1 VKLRRLGLLAAALVL
16 AGSSPTYAQFNPA
29 GRSKKPKPATGA
41 RPAAKP
47 PAGKPPAAKPPAAKS
62 PAPGTA
68 PPAKPAASPAAEP
81 ERGPPR
87 EALMARYLGAAL
99 AQPGA
104 EFPLERLAELYR
116 ARDGNL
122 DALIAE
128 LGKRASAPGDERY
141 AALLALAGIE
151 QIEGKLDQALTSYAR
166 ASAEKPQAP
175 AAELSIAR
183 LLERRADRTGARDHY
198 EKALARTKDDAER
211 EQILRSLRT
220 LSLDLTDL
228 PAAQRYHE
236 ELVKRA
242 RGSFFVRAELGRE
255 LLARG
260 QHDRAVDELK
270 RVVQAAAGDNRVLAP
285 AYRDLGLALSRAG
298 RRKEALVELERALG
312 AAGATAGV
320 RREVYQALTE
330 VYRADE
336 RLPELVARLEK
347 AGAHGAEELRLL
359 ATLYEEQGRIDKA
372 LTTYRRV
379 LGLEPSDVGT
389 RLKVVSLL
397 EAQGSLEQAI
407 KEYESLIR
415 AAPRNP
421 EYVFRLVGA
430 LLERGDRAR
439 ALAELGR
446 LEARSGTD
454 EDILSALVEYYE
466 KIGEKERSVLLLE
479 RLAVSGTR
487 DPQHLVELGTRYYAA
502 GDKARAKATWQR
514 IRGLG
519 ADRVR
524 ALLTLGD
531 VFLEHDLVKEGLDA
545 LAEAAKLEPG
555 ASRAERAYALGL
567 ERAGGAAPTPEA
579 RRAFHD
585 QALALWEKLLRESG
599 KKPDLAREAR
609 QHVVTL
615 WGLRGQLTQ
624 RMGGLLKRFSQN
636 PPDLEAGRLLSEA
649 EIRLRRH
656 TEAERTLRK
665 LVEKSPGDQE
675 SLERLERVLV
685 LERKLAEAIQVL
697 ERLVAL
703 EPKRAREYHQRMAE
717 YAAELYR
724 DDDAIRYAARAVEL
738 GPDDAE
744 GHAKLGRMYRRRQQT
759 EKAIVELRQAISKND
774 RAFPVY
780 LELSELLLET
790 QKLDEADQLLR
801 RVIRAAPDEELVSRA
816 ARLAIQLNL
825 GRGTLE
831 SLERDVLPLALGNPD
846 RPLYRRLLVEI
857 YGAIAYPLVHRA
869 RTGSPADAAAA
880 RQALVRLG
888 ERAVKPLLDALSD
901 ERAMQQQV
909 AITLL
914 SHVGSK
920 AAGPALIAYASSSA
934 ESELRTRAMIAAG
947 TLRDPALLPR
957 FKALLA
963 PNDRLRADYSDPVAV
978 AAAWC
983 VARLGSP
990 QARPLLVSLTQTDA
1004 PSLRALGAL
1013 GLGVLRDASAVPL
1026 VAKLARSA
1034 DAGNVTRAAAARAL
1048 AMLGA
1053 KGEREVL
1060 AELARAPDRALRESG
1075 ILALAELAA
1084 PEAPDAV
1091 AEALLD
1097 ADADLRAVAA
1107 LAAGALSTKVYR
1119 APADPLPAPD
1129 GRVDVV
1135 EVLRALRPGPY
1146 SARERVDAL
1155 EKLVPELSRAG
1166 AAMALSSP
1174 ERARGV
1180 VEALGLGPD
1189 GTPLP
1194 ALVGGAEGP
1203 DRERAALAVGRIATG
1218 LVPIVR
1224 ALTRHPYAP
1233 VRVTAV
1239 EFLGLR
1245 SEPEAREA
1253 LAGAVNDT
1261 EPAVRRAALAALRPS
1276 DAGLLAGVAARLA
1289 VEEDWGLRVA
1299 MAEALGRAGQGA
1311 PSVASAA
1318 LVRALSKDDYA
1329 LVREAAGR
1337 ALFAVDP
1344 RGSRA
1349 TLERFAKQDPE
1360 PRVREALWKLLGGS
1374 P

>member
-1 VKLRRLGLLAAALVL
+1 VTVRRFGLLAAALIL
-16 AGSSPTYAQFNPA
+16 AGSSTAQAQFNPS
-29 GRSKKPKPATGA
+29 GRSKKPKAPVGA
-41 RPAAKP
+41 RPPAKAPRAA
-47 PAGKPPAAKPPAAKS
+47 PPAATGGAAVKAPAPAKS
-62 PAPGTA
+62 PTPVADA
-68 PPAKPAASPAAEP
+68 

-128 LGKRASAPGDERY
+128 LSKRASAPGDERY

-151 QIEGKLDQALTSYAR
+151 QIEGKLEQAIESYAR

-175 AAELSIAR
+175 AAELAMAR
-183 LLERRADRTGARDHY
+183 LLERRADRAGARQHY
-198 EKALARTKDDAER
+198 EKALGRTKDDAER

-220 LSLDLTDL
+220 LSLDVGDH
-228 PAAQRYHE
+228 AAALKYHDD
-236 ELVKRA
+236 LVKRA
-242 RGSFFVRAELGRE
+242 KGSFFVRAELGRE

-260 QHDRAVDELK
+260 MHEKAVEELR
-270 RVVQAAAGDNRVLAP
+270 RVVQAASGDNRVLAP

-330 VYRADE
+330 VYRADD
-336 RLPELVARLEK
+336 RVPELVARLEK
-347 AGAHGAEELRLL
+347 AGARGAEELRLL
-359 ATLYEEQGRIDKA
+359 ATLYEEAGRIDKA
-372 LTTYRRV
+372 LATHKKV
-379 LGLEPSDVGT
+379 LALEPSDVGT

-397 EAQGSLEQAI
+397 EAQGSLEAAI

-421 EYVFRLVGA
+421 DYVFRLVGA

-439 ALAELGR
+439 ALAELGK
-446 LEARSGTD
+446 LEARSGNE

-466 KIGEKERSVLLLE
+466 KIGEKDRSVMLLE
-479 RLAVSGTR
+479 RLAASGTR

-502 GDKARAKATWQR
+502 GDKVRAKATWAR
-514 IRGLG
+514 IRALG
-519 ADRVR
+519 TDRVR
-524 ALLTLGD
+524 SLLTLGD
-531 VFLEHDLVKEGLDA
+531 VFLEHDLVKEGLEA

-567 ERAGGAAPTPEA
+567 ERAGGAAATPEA
-579 RRAFHD
+579 RRALHD
-585 QALALWEKLLRESG
+585 QALVLWEKLLREAG
-599 KKPDLAREAR
+599 KKPELQREAR

-615 WGLRGQLTQ
+615 WGLRGQLPQ
-624 RMGGLLKRFSQN
+624 RMIGLLKRFAQN
-636 PPDLEAGRLLSEA
+636 PPDLDAGRLLSEA

-656 TEAERTLRK
+656 ADAERTLRK
-665 LVEKSPGDQE
+665 LVARAPGDQE

-685 LERKLAEAIQVL
+685 LERKLAEAIEVL
-697 ERLVAL
+697 EKLVAL

-744 GHAKLGRMYRRRQQT
+744 GHAKLGRMYRKRQQT
-759 EKAIVELRQAISKND
+759 EKAIVELRQAIAKND
-774 RAFPVY
+774 RAFTVY
-780 LELSELLLET
+780 LELAELLLEA

-857 YGAIAYPLVHRA
+857 YGALAYPLVHRA
-869 RTGSPADAAAA
+869 RTGSPSDAAAA

-901 ERAMQQQV
+901 DRATQQQV

-914 SHVGSK
+914 SHVGNK
-920 AAGPALIAYASSSA
+920 ASGPPLIAYASGTA

-947 TLRDPALLPR
+947 TLRDAALLPR

-978 AAAWC
+978 AAAWS

-990 QARPLLVSLTQTDA
+990 QARPILLSLTQTDA

-1013 GLGVLRDASAVPL
+1013 GLGVLRDASAVPV

-1060 AELARAPDRALRESG
+1060 AELARAPDRSLRESG
-1075 ILALAELAA
+1075 LLALSELQV
-1084 PEAPDAV
+1084 PEAADAV

-1097 ADADLRAVAA
+1097 GDPELRAVAA
-1107 LAAGALSTKVYR
+1107 VAAAALTTKVYR
-1119 APADPLPAPD
+1119 APPDTLPAPD
-1129 GRVDVV
+1129 GRIDLV

-1174 ERARGV
+1174 ERARSV
-1180 VEALGLGPD
+1180 VEALGLGPE
-1189 GTPLP
+1189 GSPLP
-1194 ALVGGAEGP
+1194 ALVGDAEGN
-1203 DRERAALAVGRIATG
+1203 DKERAARAVGRIATG

-1224 ALTRHPYAP
+1224 GLTRHPYTP

-1253 LAGAVNDT
+1253 VAGAVNDA
-1261 EPAVRRAALAALRPS
+1261 EPGVRRAALAAIRSS
-1276 DAGLLAGVAARLA
+1276 DAAMIAAVSTRLA

-1311 PSVASAA
+1311 PAVASEALARA
-1318 LVRALSKDDYA
+1318 LVRDDYA

-1337 ALFAVDP
+1337 ARFAVDP
-1344 RGSRA
+1344 QGSRPVLQRA
-1349 TLERFAKQDPE
+1349 AEHDAE

-1374 P
+1374 R

>member
-1 VKLRRLGLLAAALVL
+1 MKVRRLGLLCAALVL
-16 AGSSPTYAQFNPA
+16 AGSSAAQAQFNPA
-29 GRSKKPKPATGA
+29 GRSKKPKPGAGA
-41 RPAAKP
+41 R
-47 PAGKPPAAKPPAAKS
+47 PAAKPPAAKS
-62 PAPGTA
+62 PARAPGAQPSKT
-68 PPAKPAASPAAEP
+68 PPAAADA

-99 AQPGA
+99 AQPGV

-128 LGKRASAPGDERY
+128 LQKRAGAPGDERY

-151 QIEGKLDQALTSYAR
+151 QLEGKLDQALESYAR

-175 AAELSIAR
+175 AAELAIAR
-183 LLERRADRTGARDHY
+183 LLERRGDRAGARDHFD
-198 EKALARTKDDAER
+198 KALARTKDDAER

-220 LSLDLTDL
+220 LSLDLSDHA
-228 PAAQRYHE
+228 AAQKYHE

-260 QHDRAVDELK
+260 QHERAVDELRK
-270 RVVQAAAGDNRVLAP
+270 VVQAATGDNRVLAP
-285 AYRDLGLALSRAG
+285 ALRDLGLALSRAG

-347 AGAHGAEELRLL
+347 TGVRGAEELRLL

-372 LTTYRRV
+372 LATYRKV

-397 EAQGSLEQAI
+397 EAQGSLELAI

-421 EYVFRLVGA
+421 EYVFRLVSA

-439 ALAELGR
+439 ALQELGR
-446 LEARSGTD
+446 LEARSGAD
-454 EDILSALVEYYE
+454 EDVLSALVEYYE

-479 RLAVSGTR
+479 RLAAAGTR

-514 IRGLG
+514 LRAIGG
-519 ADRVR
+519 DRVR

-531 VFLEHDLVKEGLDA
+531 VLLEHDLVKEGLEA

-555 ASRAERAYALGL
+555 PTRAERAYALGL
-567 ERAGGAAPTPEA
+567 ERAGGAAPTPEG
-579 RRAFHD
+579 RRALHD
-585 QALALWEKLLRESG
+585 QALALWEKLLRESS
-599 KKPDLAREAR
+599 KKPELAREAR

-624 RMGGLLKRFSQN
+624 RMVGLSKRFAQN
-636 PPDLEAGRLLSEA
+636 PPDLDAGRLLSEA

-656 TEAERTLRK
+656 ADAERTLRK
-665 LVEKSPGDQE
+665 LVERAPGDQE

-685 LERKLAEAIQVL
+685 LERKLSEAIVVL
-697 ERLVAL
+697 EKLVAL

-744 GHAKLGRMYRRRQQT
+744 GHAKLGRMYRKRQQT
-759 EKAIVELRQAISKND
+759 DKAIVELRLAISKND
-774 RAFPVY
+774 RAFTVY
-780 LELSELLLET
+780 LELAELLLEA
-790 QKLDEADQLLR
+790 QKLEEADQLLR

-825 GRGTLE
+825 GQGTLE
-831 SLERDVLPLALGNPD
+831 SLERDILPLALGNPD

-857 YGAIAYPLVHRA
+857 YGALAYPLVHRA
-869 RTGSPADAAAA
+869 RTGSPAEAATS

-901 ERAMQQQV
+901 ERATQQQV

-920 AAGPALIAYASSSA
+920 ASGPALVAYASGSA

-963 PNDRLRADYSDPVAV
+963 PNDRLRTDYSDPVAV

-983 VARLGSP
+983 VARLGSA
-990 QARPLLVSLTQTDA
+990 QAKPLLVSLTQTDA

-1034 DAGNVTRAAAARAL
+1034 DGGNVTRAAAARAL
-1048 AMLGA
+1048 AMLGGR
-1053 KGEREVL
+1053 GEREVL
-1060 AELARAPDRALRESG
+1060 SELARAPDRTLRESG
-1075 ILALAELAA
+1075 LLALAELQV
-1084 PEAPDAV
+1084 PEAADAI

-1097 ADADLRAVAA
+1097 EDAELRSVAA
-1107 LAAGALSTKVYR
+1107 LAAAALSTKSYR
-1119 APADPLPAPD
+1119 SPPDPLPAPD
-1129 GRVDVV
+1129 GRIDLV
-1135 EVLRALRPGPY
+1135 EVLQSFRPGPY
-1146 SARERVDAL
+1146 STAERVDAL
-1155 EKLVPELSRAG
+1155 ERLVPELSRAS

-1189 GTPLP
+1189 GSPLP
-1194 ALVGGAEGP
+1194 SLVGDVQGA
-1203 DRERAALAVGRIATG
+1203 DRERAVRAVGRVAAG

-1224 ALTRHPYAP
+1224 GLVRHPYAP
-1233 VRVTAV
+1233 IRVTAV

-1245 SEPEAREA
+1245 PEPEAREA
-1253 LAGAVNDT
+1253 LASAVNDA
-1261 EPAVRRAALAALRPS
+1261 EPGVRRAALAALTPA
-1276 DAGLLAGVAARLA
+1276 DTAMLAGVAARLA

-1299 MAEALGRAGQGA
+1299 IAEALGRAGQGA
-1311 PSVASAA
+1311 PAVASAA
-1318 LVRALSKDDYA
+1318 LARALARDDYA

-1344 RGSRA
+1344 KGSRPA
-1349 TLERFAKQDPE
+1349 LERAAKQDPE

>member
-1 VKLRRLGLLAAALVL
+1 VIARRVGLLCAALVL
-16 AGSSPTYAQFNPA
+16 AGSSAQAQFNPA
-29 GRSKKPKPATGA
+29 GRSKKPKPPAGA

-47 PAGKPPAAKPPAAKS
+47 PARTPATTPAGTPTPRATPTRTPTPAATEA
-62 PAPGTA
+62 
-68 PPAKPAASPAAEP
+68 
-81 ERGPPR
+81 ERGPAR

-116 ARDGNL
+116 VRDGNL
-122 DALIAE
+122 EALIAE
-128 LGKRASAPGDERY
+128 LRKRASAPGDERY

-151 QIEGKLDQALTSYAR
+151 QLEGKLDQALESYAR

-175 AAELSIAR
+175 AAELAIAR
-183 LLERRADRTGARDHY
+183 LLERRGDRAGAREHY
-198 EKALARTKDDAER
+198 EKALGRSKEDAER

-220 LSLDLTDL
+220 LSLDLGDH
-228 PAAQRYHE
+228 PAALRHHE
-236 ELVKRA
+236 DLVKRA

-255 LLARG
+255 LLQRG
-260 QHDRAVDELK
+260 QHERAVEELR
-270 RVVQAAAGDNRVLAP
+270 RVVQAASGDNRVLAP
-285 AYRDLGLALSRAG
+285 ALRDLGLALSRAG

-347 AGAHGAEELRLL
+347 AGARGAEELRLL

-372 LTTYRRV
+372 LATYRKV

-397 EAQGSLEQAI
+397 EAQGSLELAI
-407 KEYESLIR
+407 KEYESLIK

-421 EYVFRLVGA
+421 DYVFRLVGA

-454 EDILSALVEYYE
+454 EDVLSALVEYYE

-479 RLAVSGTR
+479 RLAASGTR

-502 GDKARAKATWQR
+502 GDKVRAKAAWQR
-514 IRGLG
+514 IRVVGG
-519 ADRVR
+519 DKVR

-531 VFLEHDLVKEGLDA
+531 VLLEHDLVKEGLEA

-567 ERAGGAAPTPEA
+567 ERAGGAAATPDA
-579 RRAFHD
+579 RRTLHD
-585 QALALWEKLLRESG
+585 QALALWEKLLRESS
-599 KKPDLAREAR
+599 KKPELAREAR

-624 RMGGLLKRFSQN
+624 RMVGLRKRFTQN

-656 TEAERTLRK
+656 TDAERTLRK
-665 LVEKSPGDQE
+665 LVELSPGDQE

-685 LERKLAEAIQVL
+685 LERKLGEAIDVL
-697 ERLVAL
+697 KRLVAL

-759 EKAIVELRQAISKND
+759 DKAIVELRQAISKND
-774 RAFPVY
+774 RAFMVY
-780 LELSELLLET
+780 LELAELLLEA

-831 SLERDVLPLALGNPD
+831 SLERDILPLALGNPE

-857 YGAIAYPLVHRA
+857 YGALAYPLVHRS
-869 RTGSPADAAAA
+869 RTGSPAESAAA

-901 ERAMQQQV
+901 ERATQQQV

-920 AAGPALIAYASSSA
+920 AAGPALIAYASGSA

-947 TLRDPALLPR
+947 TLRDSALLPR
-957 FKALLA
+957 IKALLA

-978 AAAWC
+978 AAAWS
-983 VARLGSP
+983 VARLGSA
-990 QARPLLVSLTQTDA
+990 QARPLLLSLTQTDA

-1013 GLGVLRDASAVPL
+1013 GLGVLRDASAVPV

-1034 DAGNVTRAAAARAL
+1034 DGGNVTRAAAARAL
-1048 AMLGA
+1048 AMLGGR
-1053 KGEREVL
+1053 GERELL
-1060 AELARAPDRALRESG
+1060 AELARAPDRSLRESG
-1075 ILALAELAA
+1075 LLALAELQA
-1084 PEAPDAV
+1084 PEAADAV

-1097 ADADLRAVAA
+1097 ADAELRGVAA
-1107 LAAGALSTKVYR
+1107 LAAAALSTKIYR
-1119 APADPLPAPD
+1119 LPADLLPAPD
-1129 GRVDVV
+1129 GRIDLV

-1146 SARERVDAL
+1146 STKERVDAL
-1155 EKLVPELSRAG
+1155 ERLVPELSRAS

-1189 GTPLP
+1189 GSPLP
-1194 ALVGGAEGP
+1194 ALVGDADGA
-1203 DRERAALAVGRIATG
+1203 DKERAVRAVGRIATG

-1224 ALTRHPYAP
+1224 GLVRHPYAP
-1233 VRVTAV
+1233 IRVTAV
-1239 EFLGLR
+1239 EFLGQR
-1245 SEPEAREA
+1245 PEPEAREA
-1253 LAGAVNDT
+1253 LAGAVNDA
-1261 EPAVRRAALAALRPS
+1261 EPGVRRAALAALRPS
-1276 DAGLLAGVAARLA
+1276 DVGMLASVATRLA
-1289 VEEDWGLRVA
+1289 AEEDWGLRIA
-1299 MAEALGRAGQGA
+1299 IAEALGRAGQGA
-1311 PSVASAA
+1311 PAVAAAA
-1318 LVRALSKDDYA
+1318 LVRALEKDDYA

-1337 ALFAVDP
+1337 ALFAIDP
-1344 RGSRA
+1344 KGARP
-1349 TLERFAKQDPE
+1349 TLERFARQDPE